1 MMLRVFVSLFLVGVA
16 GIAYG
21 QGEMFSAAFEE
32 FSKARIWA
40 HEEIPVDWKMEAAL
54 QADFNEGLNN
64 LLEDKYDIAEGAFS
78 DVITKAPDF
87 WQAYYFRAA
96 ARKKQY
102 KLWEARKDIEKA
114 LDLNPASYE
123 ANVERA
129 KILHLSGYHNDS
141 ERSIN
146 KAIRLDKSRPVA
158 HYVHGDINL
167 NQNQIRIATN
177 SYRECIASDS
187 LFHDARLMLS
197 LLDLVAKKNPEA
209 ALKHIDRVLTYDSLQ
224 KTALLFRAILAHE
237 RDRRQCIKDLT
248 SLLSVSPDHLI
259 ALLLRGTYLTNDG
272 KFDQAFSDF
281 HKVVKQTELSD
292 NAFQGQQTWSDKK
305 IDLQNVGAYTVRRV
319 YGLDEEDGVKLKQA
333 YCHIV
338 IEEFDKAI
346 ATIESISEP
355 KTEPLA
361 MYLMAVAYEHKG
373 NHGDALTYYNKA
385 LALDN
390 DIADAHK
397 KRGIYAQELKD
408 WKQSIVD
415 LTDVLRLNPES
426 YVIYRIRG
434 VSYYNVD
441 EFRKAIEDYDN
452 YLKHDS
458 SNREII
464 GYRAMA
470 YLKSNQ
476 RLKAYSDF
484 SLAYNRG
491 MIDFTDASRLID
503 SVFLAGD
510 TTSAMAYTYQ
520 IAQYMPS
527 FTEGWAKKF
536 KVHLERDEWAPIE
549 RDIRIAVSNSRVDA
563 EKSNR
568 SFLLTVSGMVYVRNR
583 RESDALKA
591 FDEAIKIDKTN
602 AMAYLERGKTLMK
615 IGKRSKAESDFRVA
629 HSLGSEQAKQLLANL
644 TK

>member
-1 MMLRVFVSLFLVGVA
+1 MMIRVCVSLFLIGVA

-21 QGEMFSAAFEE
+21 QGDMFSAAFEE
-32 FSKARIWA
+32 FSKSRIWA
-40 HEEIPVDWKMEAAL
+40 HEEIPVDWKMDAVL

-64 LLEDKYDIAEGAFS
+64 LLEDKLDIAEGAFS
-78 DVITKAPDF
+78 EVITKAPDF

-96 ARKKQY
+96 ARKKQH
-102 KLWEARKDIEKA
+102 KLWEAKEDIGKV
-114 LDLNPASYE
+114 LDLNPKSYE
-123 ANVERA
+123 ANVELA
-129 KILHLSGYHNDS
+129 KILHLGGYHSDS
-141 ERSIN
+141 ERAIN
-146 KAIRLDKSRPVA
+146 KAIRLDKTRPVA
-158 HYVHGDINL
+158 HYVRGDINL
-167 NQNQIRIATN
+167 NQNQIRVATN
-177 SYRECIASDS
+177 SYRECIAADS

-209 ALKHIDRVLTYDSLQ
+209 ALKHIDRVLNYDSLQ
-224 KTALLFRAILAHE
+224 KTALLFRAILAHD

-248 SLLSVSPDHLI
+248 SLLAVSPDHLI
-259 ALLLRGTYLTNDG
+259 ALLLRGTYLTNEG
-272 KFDQAFSDF
+272 EFNQAFSDF

-292 NAFQGQQTWSDKK
+292 NAFQGQQSWSDKK
-305 IDLQNVGAYTVRRV
+305 IDLQNAGAYTVRRV
-319 YGLDEEDGVKLKQA
+319 YGLEEEDGLKLKQA
-333 YCHIV
+333 YCHIL

-346 ATIESISEP
+346 ATIGSTSDP
-355 KTEPLA
+355 KSEPLA

-408 WKQSIVD
+408 WKQSIID

-441 EFRKAIEDYDN
+441 DFQKAIEDYDN

-464 GYRAMA
+464 GFRAMA

-484 SLAYNRG
+484 SLSHNRE
-491 MIDFTDASRLID
+491 MIDFPEASRLID
-503 SVFLAGD
+503 SVFVTGD
-510 TTSAMAYTYQ
+510 TTTAMAYTDQ
-520 IAQYMPS
+520 IAQYTPS
-527 FTEGWAKKF
+527 FTEGWVKKF
-536 KVHLERDEWAPIE
+536 KIHLERGEWTPIE
-549 RDIRIAVSNSRVDA
+549 RDIRIALVNSRQDA

-568 SFLLTVSGMVYVRNR
+568 SFLLTVSGMVHVRKR
-583 RESDALKA
+583 REDDALKA
-591 FDEAIKIDKTN
+591 FDEAIKVDKTN

-615 IGKRSKAESDFRVA
+615 MGKTSKAESDFRTA